1 MTALFPCCS
10 ATLLPSIKRFLPKEW
25 NDNLIVW
32 WAPFIHCMNL
42 THFDARS
49 CLALFDYIFNAA
61 VIKIKTVATESRY
74 TNLLCGLN
82 DFELFHYWCFQPCY
96 KQNDIAP
103 CGYGHLKNYIICWH
117 RYMEAPF
124 SLWNRCI
131 ILLCARVAALYN
143 IYSWRWFKSMSFL
156 FQHSR
161 WSSQSHRLL
170 LLCRDFSFACGMH
183 LRSIGWQI
191 MFWESLSVFRFV
203 CMI

>member
-32 WAPFIHCMNL
+32 RAPLIHCMTL

-103 CGYGHLKNYIICWH
+103 CGYGHFSVKLEKLYAG
-117 RYMEAPF
+117 MEIH
-124 SLWNRCI
+124 SLLTAFLMDIWKLHFPSRNRCI
-131 ILLCARVAALYN
+131 MCQSCHPLQSL
-143 IYSWRWFKSMSFL
+143 FL
-156 FQHSR
+156 K
-161 WSSQSHRLL
+161 
-170 LLCRDFSFACGMH
+170 M
-183 LRSIGWQI
+183 
-191 MFWESLSVFRFV
+191 V
-203 CMI
+203 